1 MNKNLFTELGVS
13 SATSELLEKIKITQP
28 TKIQLEAI
36 PKILNGKN
44 ILAKAPT
51 GTGKTAAFAIPIVE
65 LIKNKH
71 EASPRVIVLSPTR
84 ELSEQILQTFKVL
97 QRNTDLKSCLIIGGV
112 RENSQTFFLN
122 EGIDVVV
129 ATPGRLKDLIRSN
142 KIDVRNVKYFVLDEV
157 DMMLDMGFI
166 EDIKFIYKS
175 LKTPVQTTLFSATL
189 PDKIKHLA
197 SKMMQSYD
205 FIEAFLENNEI
216 PNISQKLFYINN
228 NVKPYLLREIIKQF
242 PDKTFMVFCNRKKNA
257 DLVSN
262 FLYRSGI
269 KAKSI
274 HGDKPQNVRRRTID
288 AFKKGICNVL
298 VATDVAAR
306 GIHVDNIGIVV
317 NFEIP
322 NNTDSYVHRMGRTGR
337 ARQDGECFS
346 FCSPMER
353 NDMQDIMKR
362 MKNIVIEQLDSY
374 NLNDVDSSSLVNQM
388 QFTKSNSNS
397 HHNKSNFRKNPKFGA
412 QNSQSENKYKSYS
425 RGESSSDKR
434 TFGRSTNLSKKT
446 NHKFNSNNS
455 GNSFAIDSE
464 NSTRRSSFS
473 RKNNSKYNA
482 PRNSYMK
489 DRATGGPT
497 KRRLRIPEKMINEN
511 DDWDPN
517 L

>member
-13 SATSELLEKIKITQP
+13 IATSELLEKIKITQP

-36 PKILNGKN
+36 PKILTGKN

-65 LIKNKH
+65 LIKSKH
-71 EASPRVIVLSPTR
+71 EALPRVIVLSPTR
-84 ELSEQILQTFKVL
+84 ELSEQILQTFRVL

-122 EGIDVVV
+122 EGIDIVV

-142 KIDVRNVKYFVLDEV
+142 KIDVKNVKYFVLDEV

-189 PDKIKHLA
+189 PDKIKSLA
-197 SKMMQSYD
+197 SRMMQNYD

-216 PNISQKLFYINN
+216 PNIVQKLFYINN
-228 NVKPYLLREIIKQF
+228 NIKPYLLREIINQF

-269 KAKSI
+269 KSKSI
-274 HGDKPQNVRRRTID
+274 HGDKPQNVRRRAID
-288 AFKKGICNVL
+288 SFKKGICNVL

-353 NDMQDIMKR
+353 NDMQDIMRR
-362 MKNIVIEQLDSY
+362 MKNITIEKLDNY
-374 NLNDVDSSSLVNQM
+374 NLKDIDPNNLVNQM
-388 QFTKSNSNS
+388 QFTKTSSNSY
-397 HHNKSNFRKNPKFGA
+397 HNRNNFRQNNKFGM
-412 QNSQSENKYKSYS
+412 QNSQSENKYNNYQKNTNSP
-425 RGESSSDKR
+425 DKKI
-434 TFGRSTNLSKKT
+434 FGKSTNFSKKS
-446 NHKFNSNNS
+446 NHKFSNN
-455 GNSFAIDSE
+455 NSFAVDSE
-464 NSTRRSSFS
+464 KSPRRSSFS
-473 RKNNSKYNA
+473 RKGNSKFNA

>member
-36 PKILNGKN
+36 PKILSGKN

-65 LIKNKH
+65 LIKSKH
-71 EASPRVIVLSPTR
+71 ETSPRVIVLSPTR
-84 ELSEQILQTFKVL
+84 ELSEQILQTFRVL
-97 QRNTDLKSCLIIGGV
+97 QRNTHLKSCLIIGGV

-122 EGIDVVV
+122 EGIDIVV
-129 ATPGRLKDLIRSN
+129 ATPGRLKDLIQSN
-142 KIDVRNVKYFVLDEV
+142 KIDVKNVKYFVLDEV

-175 LKTPVQTTLFSATL
+175 LKNPVQTTLFSATL
-189 PDKIKHLA
+189 PDKIKSLA
-197 SKMMQSYD
+197 SRMMQNYD

-216 PNISQKLFYINN
+216 PNIVQKLFYINN
-228 NVKPYLLREIIKQF
+228 NIKPYLLREIINQF

-262 FLYRSGI
+262 FLYKSGI

-288 AFKKGICNVL
+288 SFKKGICNVL

-353 NDMQDIMKR
+353 NDMQNIMR
-362 MKNIVIEQLDSY
+362 RIKNITIEKLDNY
-374 NLNDVDSSSLVNQM
+374 NLKDIDSSNLVNQM
-388 QFTKSNSNS
+388 QFSKTSSNSY
-397 HHNKSNFRKNPKFGA
+397 HNRSNFRQSSKFGT
-412 QNSQSENKYKSYS
+412 QNFQSENRYNNYPKNVNSLDKKIFGKSANFS
-425 RGESSSDKR
+425 KR
-434 TFGRSTNLSKKT
+434 S
-446 NHKFNSNNS
+446 NHKFNAN
-455 GNSFAIDSE
+455 NSFAVDSE
-464 NSTRRSSFS
+464 KSPRRSSLS
-473 RKNNSKYNA
+473 RRANSKFNA